1 LGPQAFVD
9 KNIAFPY
16 EPGSIYKA
24 ITLAVGIDSDALS
37 MYDFYNDPGIVQV
50 GPYTIANVLKECSGD
65 HTYLHALAFSCN
77 VGMVRIA
84 QKVTKY
90 IFYSYVKKLKFG
102 ERTGIE
108 LAGEDGGSI
117 PDFNTVSDARYFNNN
132 F

>member
-1 LGPQAFVD
+1 
-9 KNIAFPY
+9 
-16 EPGSIYKA
+16 
-24 ITLAVGIDSDALS
+24 
-37 MYDFYNDPGIVQV
+37 
-50 GPYTIANVLKECSGD
+50 
-65 HTYLHALAFSCN
+65 
-77 VGMVRIA
+77 MVRIA

-132 F
+132 FGQ